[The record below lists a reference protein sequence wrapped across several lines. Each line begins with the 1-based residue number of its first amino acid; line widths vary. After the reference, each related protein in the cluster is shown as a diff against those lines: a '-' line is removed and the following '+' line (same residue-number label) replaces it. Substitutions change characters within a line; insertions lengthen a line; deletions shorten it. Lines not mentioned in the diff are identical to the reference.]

1 MSKNINGTIYLWTNS
16 ANGQQYVGLTT
27 RSAETRQI
35 EYINESKLDEPRSAI
50 ARAIKEY
57 RPENFDFNVLPAG
70 ITDWKTLNEMEIVLI
85 AEYDS

>member
-57 RPENFDFNVLPAG
+57 RPENFDCNVLHAG
-70 ITDWKTLNEMEIVLI
+70 ITDWKTLNEVESL
-85 AEYDS
+85 

>member
-1 MSKNINGTIYLWTNS
+1 MNENINGTIYLWTNS

-27 RSAETRQI
+27 RSAEIRQQHI
-35 EYINESKLDEPRSAI
+35 RESKLDEPRSAI